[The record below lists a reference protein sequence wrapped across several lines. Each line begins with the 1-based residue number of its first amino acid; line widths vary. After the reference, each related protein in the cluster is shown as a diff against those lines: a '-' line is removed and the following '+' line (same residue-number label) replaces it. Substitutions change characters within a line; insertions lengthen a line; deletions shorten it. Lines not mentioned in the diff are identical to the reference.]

1 VTTTVAPRQRPRPC
15 PREARATTTAAP
27 PRARDRDRAS
37 DGILLTGATGFV
49 GMELLARYLQLTDRT
64 VFVLIRADDDV
75 HALARLRE
83 TLLCALGVDEPYLHR
98 VRALA
103 GDITHPGLGLDPE
116 VAIEVAGQVSEIVHG
131 AASVSFDLALEA
143 SRAIN
148 VDGTRRMLAFAE
160 LCRLQGGLRRFTY
173 VSTAYVA
180 GLHRGRFAE
189 DDLDV
194 GQRFRN
200 AYEQSKFEAELVVRE
215 YAERM
220 AITVVRPSII
230 VGDRDSG
237 WTASFN
243 VLYWP
248 LRALAKGD
256 YPLLPARREAPVDV
270 VSVDYVADA
279 IVALTGAPDAAGH
292 TYHLTA
298 SANASSIGELLT
310 LAVRRLGC
318 RRPPLISPRL
328 YRRVLHPLLCRVSP
342 RRRGFLRATETYLPY
357 FAIAVSYDNARAR
370 AALAPAIAP
379 APLASYFDALV
390 DYAEAARWGRRPLTR
405 AATAAPKP
413 RTAVL
418 QGGY

>member
-1 VTTTVAPRQRPRPC
+1 MTSTL
-15 PREARATTTAAP
+15 AP
-27 PRARDRDRAS
+27 PPRDAS
-37 DGILLTGATGFV
+37 GPADPRSDTRPTDGILLTGATGFV

-64 VFVLIRADDDV
+64 VFVLIRADDDA

-98 VRALA
+98 LRAVA

-116 VAIEVAGQVSEIVHG
+116 VAIAIAGEISEIVHG
-131 AASVSFDLALEA
+131 AASVSFDLALDA

-148 VDGTRRMLAFAE
+148 VEGTGRMLAFAE

-180 GLHRGRFAE
+180 GLHRGAFRE

-200 AYEQSKFEAELVVRE
+200 AYERSKFEAELVVRE
-215 YAERM
+215 HAELLP
-220 AITVVRPSII
+220 ITVVRPSII
-230 VGDRDSG
+230 VGDRTSG

-248 LRALAKGD
+248 LRALAKGS
-256 YPLLPARREAPVDV
+256 YPLLPARRRAPVDV

-279 IVALTGAPDAAGH
+279 IVALTGSAGAAGQ

-298 SANASSIGELLT
+298 SADASSIGELLS
-310 LAVRRLGC
+310 LAVERLGC
-318 RRPPLISPRL
+318 KRPPLISPNL

-342 RRRGFLRATETYLPY
+342 RRRRFLRATETYLPY
-357 FAIAVSYDNARAR
+357 FAIAATYDNTHAR

-379 APLASYFDALV
+379 APLTDYFDALV
-390 DYAEAARWGRRPLTR
+390 DYALLARWGRRPLTR
-405 AATAAPKP
+405 AAALRTRATKVTRGVLAPIP
-413 RTAVL
+413 
-418 QGGY
+418 